1 MGPVSVLLAK
11 QRRFLARYLRVMVS
25 LARQR
30 DLLFVPE
37 LIQRPEGNRVLVFS
51 PHCDDDVI
59 GLGGSMHLHAAE
71 GHQVSVVYF
80 TAPASGRSRT
90 KRAEIRKEEARRAT
104 ALLGE
109 FRLIFLDRPEGNLKP
124 SRALVGRVAQILRD
138 TSPDVLYLPWFLDN
152 HADHLAVNELLVHAS
167 SHCRPAC
174 MVYAYEVWTPLLPNR
189 LLDITDRAA
198 LKKRA
203 LGEYASQLA
212 EGNLVETILA
222 LNRYRSLTHRNGL
235 GYAEAFLRVG
245 LGEYVRLVSA
255 CREPSILRGARE
267 PTCFI

>member
-1 MGPVSVLLAK
+1 
-11 QRRFLARYLRVMVS
+11 MVS
-25 LARQR
+25 LARQK

-37 LIQRPEGNRVLVFS
+37 LMRRPEGNKVLVFS

-71 GHQVSVVYF
+71 GHQVTVVYF
-80 TAPASGRSRT
+80 TAPASGRNRSS
-90 KRAEIRKEEARRAT
+90 RAEIRREEARRAT

-109 FRLIFLDRPEGNLKP
+109 FQLIFLDRPEGNLKP
-124 SRALVGRVAQILRD
+124 AGPLLGRISGILRD

-152 HADHLAVNELLVHAS
+152 HADHLAVNELLVRAS

-189 LLDITDRAA
+189 LLDITGQAA
-198 LKKRA
+198 LKGKA

-222 LNRYRSLTHRNGL
+222 LNRYRSLTHGKRV

-255 CREPSILRGARE
+255 CREPSILRGALE
-267 PTCFI
+267 SKCLF